1 MANFKVGDRVYWHDP
16 AIGDYENPQEALE
29 RVFIVED
36 VDNENET
43 AWIREEDYDG
53 YAQTEVYT
61 WELELI
67 K

>member
-1 MANFKVGDRVYWHDP
+1 MFEVGDRVYWHDP
-16 AIGDYENPQEALE
+16 AIGDYDNPQEALE
-29 RVFIVED
+29 RVFVIEE

-61 WELELI
+61 WELELVED
-67 K
+67 